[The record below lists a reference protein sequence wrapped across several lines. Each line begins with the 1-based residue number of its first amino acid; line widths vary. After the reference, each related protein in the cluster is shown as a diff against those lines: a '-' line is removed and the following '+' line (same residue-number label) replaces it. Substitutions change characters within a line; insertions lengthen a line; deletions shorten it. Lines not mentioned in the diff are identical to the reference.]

1 MSLRLVLK
9 IVIGSFILVTIIM
22 IYMVSRVV
30 IYHSHTKD
38 ADASQSNETYDQ
50 VISSGPYKCYSSR
63 IFDKSF
69 ENGDSFKIGV
79 LYDSG
84 QPLNP
89 HQYTDIDI
97 FYRGKRIDF
106 FGMEYIPVYQPIDMK
121 FICDIDNTRI
131 YSIYDDQYYLI
142 INRLDY
148 SCEDEFC
155 SNETTVVK
163 DNEIQNI
170 KDKRQIVV
178 RRLCKSN
185 NWRWFM
191 QYAEFLAKND
201 DEYIKKELAK
211 KKDGI
216 FSKEELDRNVVSDI
230 TKQQVID
237 YANELSEKY
246 KL

>member
-1 MSLRLVLK
+1 MSIRFVLK

-38 ADASQSNETYDQ
+38 ANASQSNETYDQ
-50 VISSGPYKCYSSR
+50 VISSGPYKCYTSR
-63 IFDKSF
+63 IFDQSF
-69 ENGDSFKIGV
+69 ANGDSFKIGV

-89 HQYTDIDI
+89 QQYTDIDI
-97 FYRGKRIDF
+97 FYKGQRINF
-106 FGMEYIPVYQPIDMK
+106 FGMEYIPVYQPVDMK
-121 FICDIDNTRI
+121 YICDIDNTRI
-131 YSIYDDQYYLI
+131 YSIYDDQHYLI
-142 INRLDY
+142 INRLNY
-148 SCEDEFC
+148 SCDDQFC
-155 SNETTVVK
+155 SNETTAVS
-163 DNEIQNI
+163 DTEIENMR
-170 KDKRQIVV
+170 DSRQAIA

-201 DEYIKKELAK
+201 DGYIKKEIK
-211 KKDGI
+211 KKKKGI
-216 FSKEELDRNVVSDI
+216 FNKDELDMSVISGF
-230 TKQQVID
+230 TKQQVMD
-237 YANELSEKY
+237 YANELSRKY